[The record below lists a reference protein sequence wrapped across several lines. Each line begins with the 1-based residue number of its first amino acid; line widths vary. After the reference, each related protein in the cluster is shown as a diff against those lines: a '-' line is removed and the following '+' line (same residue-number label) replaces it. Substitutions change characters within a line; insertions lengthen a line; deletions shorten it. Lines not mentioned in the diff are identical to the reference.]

1 MRSWHLYSEITPNL
15 LGSNKKVWWICT
27 QGHEWQARVTDRN
40 YRKTGCPY
48 CSGYRVCVDNC
59 LYTINPNLARQW
71 HPTKNGPLNPK
82 EVTPGSSKKVWWIC
96 SEGHTWE
103 AVVSNRNSGTGCPY
117 CAGRALGADNCLQ
130 TLNPSLAAE
139 WHPVENGRLT
149 PRDVTPGSSLWEVS
163 LLQRY
168 EETTMSSSL
177 SESPIF
183 EYYLRKVMDKIEGP
197 PFGSYLITR
206 IRMTVTASKNALMLA
221 VLCIL
226 LASTYGCTAC
236 IVGSTATVGASGA
249 EAGVTRFE
257 MGRVTRF
264 EIAQYK
270 DVIEASRLAAENL
283 ALELKEE
290 KIEENRAS
298 FRYLDDKDQRI
309 DLLIERRT
317 DTVTSIKIDVGIFG
331 PPGLGLLTLN
341 QILNELAEHET

>member
-1 MRSWHLYSEITPNL
+1 LQTINPELAKQWHPKKNGRLTPQDVTPN
-15 LGSNKKVWWICT
+15 SDKKAWWICGS
-27 QGHEWQARVTDRN
+27 GHEWKA
-40 YRKTGCPY
+40 
-48 CSGYRVCVDNC
+48 
-59 LYTINPNLARQW
+59 TI
-71 HPTKNGPLNPK
+71 
-82 EVTPGSSKKVWWIC
+82 
-96 SEGHTWE
+96 
-103 AVVSNRNSGTGCPY
+103 SNRNRGRGCPY
-117 CAGRALGADNCLQ
+117 CAGRAVCDDNCLQ
-130 TLNPSLAAE
+130 TVNPPLAAE

-149 PRDVTPGSSLWEVS
+149 PRDVTPGSRKRVWWQCRKGHTWEAYIHSRSRGFGRCPGLWEVS

-183 EYYLRKVMDKIEGP
+183 EYYLRKVMDKIEGS

-236 IVGSTATVGASGA
+236 IVGSAATVGASGA

-264 EIAQYK
+264 EIAQYE

-283 ALELKEE
+283 ALDLKEE

-298 FRYLDDKDQRI
+298 FSYLDDKDQRI

>member
-1 MRSWHLYSEITPNL
+1 
-15 LGSNKKVWWICT
+15 
-27 QGHEWQARVTDRN
+27 
-40 YRKTGCPY
+40 
-48 CSGYRVCVDNC
+48 
-59 LYTINPNLARQW
+59 
-71 HPTKNGPLNPK
+71 
-82 EVTPGSSKKVWWIC
+82 
-96 SEGHTWE
+96 
-103 AVVSNRNSGTGCPY
+103 
-117 CAGRALGADNCLQ
+117 
-130 TLNPSLAAE
+130 
-139 WHPVENGRLT
+139 
-149 PRDVTPGSSLWEVS
+149 
-163 LLQRY
+163 
-168 EETTMSSSL
+168 MSSSL

-183 EYYLRKVMDKIEGP
+183 EYYLRKVMDKIEGS

-226 LASTYGCTAC
+226 WASTYGCTAC
-236 IVGSTATVGASGA
+236 IVGSAATVGASGA

-264 EIAQYK
+264 EIAQYE

-298 FRYLDDKDQRI
+298 FRYLDDKDQKI

-317 DTVTSIKIDVGIFG
+317 DTITYIQVDVGIFG
-331 PPGLGLLTLN
+331 PQGLGLLTLN

>member
-1 MRSWHLYSEITPNL
+1 MGGDYKQQE
-15 LGSNKKVWWICT
+15 
-27 QGHEWQARVTDRN
+27 
-40 YRKTGCPY
+40 
-48 CSGYRVCVDNC
+48 SG
-59 LYTINPNLARQW
+59 
-71 HPTKNGPLNPK
+71 
-82 EVTPGSSKKVWWIC
+82 
-96 SEGHTWE
+96 
-103 AVVSNRNSGTGCPY
+103 
-117 CAGRALGADNCLQ
+117 
-130 TLNPSLAAE
+130 
-139 WHPVENGRLT
+139 
-149 PRDVTPGSSLWEVS
+149 LWEVS

-264 EIAQYK
+264 EIAQYE
-270 DVIEASRLAAENL
+270 DVIVASRLAAENL
-283 ALELKEE
+283 SLDLKEE